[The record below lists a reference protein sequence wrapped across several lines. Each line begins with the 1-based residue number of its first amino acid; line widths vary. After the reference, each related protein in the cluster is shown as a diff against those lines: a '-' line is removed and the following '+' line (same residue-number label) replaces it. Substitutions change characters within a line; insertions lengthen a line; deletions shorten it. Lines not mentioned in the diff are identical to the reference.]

1 MLNYLS
7 TPFRWFFKLEAAS
20 GLLLLIATIIALV
33 VAGALLLCL
42 VIPAEYG
49 KDPTGVG
56 ELLGLKKMGEIKIRL
71 EKEFLNENQVFNENI
86 SFKDEVKEDTET
98 TEENHDILEFL
109 LEPNEAIEIKLEMI
123 EGSFAK
129 YKWATK
135 NGGLNY
141 NLHGDGYKGSQKS
154 ITYKKGRMTSS
165 DIGEIISEFDGYHGW
180 FWRNRNNSA
189 VTVTLITMGDYILI
203 KKLR

>member
-1 MLNYLS
+1 MFN
-7 TPFRWFFKLEAAS
+7 TQKPLENDLPS
-20 GLLLLIATIIALV
+20 SSQLLKSTIIALV
-33 VAGALLLCL
+33 VAGALLLCV

-71 EKEFLNENQVFNENI
+71 EKESLNENIF
-86 SFKDEVKEDTET
+86 FKDEVREDTET
-98 TEENHDILEFL
+98 NEENHDVLEFI

-123 EGSFAK
+123 EDSFVK
-129 YKWATK
+129 YNWVTH

-141 NLHGDGYKGSQKS
+141 NLHGDGYKGSQQS

-165 DIGEIISEFDGYHGW
+165 DSGEIISEFDGYHGW
-180 FWRNRNNSA
+180 FWRNRNSAA
-189 VTVTLITMGDYILI
+189 VTVTLETIGDYILI
-203 KKLR
+203 KQMK

>member
-1 MLNYLS
+1 MFNAQKPSDNDLPS
-7 TPFRWFFKLEAAS
+7 S
-20 GLLLLIATIIALV
+20 SQLLKSTIIALTIAV
-33 VAGALLLCL
+33 ALLLCI

-56 ELLGLKKMGEIKIRL
+56 KLLGLKEMGEIKMRL
-71 EKEFLNENQVFNENI
+71 EKESLNEKQVHNEHI
-86 SFKDEVKEDTET
+86 SLKAEIIESSKII
-98 TEENHDILEFL
+98 EENQDMLEFII
-109 LEPNEAIEIKLEMI
+109 EPNEAIEIKLEMV

-129 YKWATK
+129 YEWETK

-189 VTVTLITMGDYILI
+189 VTVTLKTMGDYIQI